1 MPREF
6 LNQAIDW
13 ISLNFANGLYLGKDI
28 ILLNLGMAV
37 EPSDTFMDNLLEWMI
52 GISLVVFN
60 VVRIWKWIMDIKEKR
75 KENGKH

>member
-13 ISLNFANGLYLGKDI
+13 ISLNFANGVYLAKDF

-52 GISLVVFN
+52 GVSLVAFN
-60 VVRIWKWIMDIKEKR
+60 IVRIWKWIIDIKEK
-75 KENGKH
+75 KQNETK